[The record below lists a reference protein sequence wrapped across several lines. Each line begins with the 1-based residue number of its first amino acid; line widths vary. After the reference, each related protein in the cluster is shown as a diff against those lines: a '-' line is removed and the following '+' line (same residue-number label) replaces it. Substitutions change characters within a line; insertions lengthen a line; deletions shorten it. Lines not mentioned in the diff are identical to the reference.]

1 MESVILTVDGKL
13 WEGWTEMSV
22 SRSLKAIAGEFD
34 LSVTTRWSAAAP
46 RVIREGQPCTVRLG
60 ADTVLTGYIDD
71 FIPSY
76 DADNVE
82 IRVMGRDKTGDL
94 VDCSVVHS
102 SGKWKGVRL
111 EQVAADVCRPFGITV
126 ITETPTGEAF
136 ASVVLEQGETG
147 FELLDRLA
155 KQRGVLLTSDGAG
168 NLIITRASSV
178 RAGVSLVL
186 GKNILAARGRFS
198 WRERNSQYIIEDPEI
213 NRYRPRILVNEDS
226 LTVGGASIR
235 GEWYKARMLG
245 EARTTEITVAGWR
258 EQGDS
263 GPLWQTNRL
272 VDIDDSIQ
280 NLKTTWL
287 ISGVTWTDGAQ
298 GRMTVLALVP
308 PESLD
313 MPEMKAKTKKSA
325 KAVATWD

>member
-1 MESVILTVDGKL
+1 MGSVILTVDGKL

-76 DADNVE
+76 DAENVE

-147 FELLDRLA
+147 FEPFPANAGSTHGQTVFIDQNARAVTVNFRVFGDVLATAHHRGRLA
-155 KQRGVLLTSDGAG
+155 VPQFATGTGGA
-168 NLIITRASSV
+168 LDDV
-178 RAGVSLVL
+178 
-186 GKNILAARGRFS
+186 
-198 WRERNSQYIIEDPEI
+198 
-213 NRYRPRILVNEDS
+213 
-226 LTVGGASIR
+226 LTVTLPPAEAPTGG
-235 GEWYKARMLG
+235 E
-245 EARTTEITVAGWR
+245 
-258 EQGDS
+258 
-263 GPLWQTNRL
+263 
-272 VDIDDSIQ
+272 DIFSQ
-280 NLKTTWL
+280 H
-287 ISGVTWTDGAQ
+287 Q
-298 GRMTVLALVP
+298 
-308 PESLD
+308 
-313 MPEMKAKTKKSA
+313 
-325 KAVATWD
+325 

>member
-22 SRSLKAIAGEFD
+22 SRSLKAIAGEFE

-71 FIPSY
+71 FIPGY
-76 DADNVE
+76 EAENVE

-186 GKNILAARGRFS
+186 GKISSPPVGASAGGSVTASTSSRAPPVPVANCGTASL
-198 WRERNSQYIIEDPEI
+198 
-213 NRYRPRILVNEDS
+213 PRWWAVAS
-226 LTVGGASIR
+226 TSPKPRKLTVT
-235 GEWYKARMLG
+235 ARAFWSM
-245 EARTTEITVAGWR
+245 
-258 EQGDS
+258 
-263 GPLWQTNRL
+263 
-272 VDIDDSIQ
+272 
-280 NLKTTWL
+280 KT
-287 ISGVTWTDGAQ
+287 A
-298 GRMTVLALVP
+298 
-308 PESLD
+308 
-313 MPEMKAKTKKSA
+313 
-325 KAVATWD
+325 

>member
-60 ADTVLTGYIDD
+60 ADTVLTGYIDN

-168 NLIITRASSV
+168 KRGGQRGVYLRANKE
-178 RAGVSLVL
+178 RAVVH
-186 GKNILAARGRFS
+186 KFNQYRYIRFLNK
-198 WRERNSQYIIEDPEI
+198 R
-213 NRYRPRILVNEDS
+213 
-226 LTVGGASIR
+226 A
-235 GEWYKARMLG
+235 KK
-245 EARTTEITVAGWR
+245 
-258 EQGDS
+258 
-263 GPLWQTNRL
+263 RL
-272 VDIDDSIQ
+272 
-280 NLKTTWL
+280 N
-287 ISGVTWTDGAQ
+287 
-298 GRMTVLALVP
+298 
-308 PESLD
+308 
-313 MPEMKAKTKKSA
+313 TKLFRVQPYPK
-325 KAVATWD
+325 

>member
-60 ADTVLTGYIDD
+60 TDTVLTGYIDD

-76 DADNVE
+76 DAENVE
-82 IRVMGRDKTGDL
+82 TRVMGRDKTGDL

-198 WRERNSQYIIEDPEI
+198 WRERNSQYIIK
-213 NRYRPRILVNEDS
+213 
-226 LTVGGASIR
+226 G
-235 GEWYKARMLG
+235 
-245 EARTTEITVAGWR
+245 TTSAG
-258 EQGDS
+258 
-263 GPLWQTNRL
+263 
-272 VDIDDSIQ
+272 
-280 NLKTTWL
+280 
-287 ISGVTWTDGAQ
+287 
-298 GRMTVLALVP
+298 
-308 PESLD
+308 
-313 MPEMKAKTKKSA
+313 
-325 KAVATWD
+325 

>member
-1 MESVILTVDGKL
+1 
-13 WEGWTEMSV
+13 
-22 SRSLKAIAGEFD
+22 
-34 LSVTTRWSAAAP
+34 
-46 RVIREGQPCTVRLG
+46 
-60 ADTVLTGYIDD
+60 
-71 FIPSY
+71 
-76 DADNVE
+76 
-82 IRVMGRDKTGDL
+82 
-94 VDCSVVHS
+94 
-102 SGKWKGVRL
+102 KWKGVRL

-198 WRERNSQYIIEDPEI
+198 WRERNSQYIIKGTTSAGGKLWDSQPASMVGGRQYITEDPEI

-245 EARTTEITVAGWR
+245 ESRTTEITVAGWR

-313 MPEMKAKTKKSA
+313 MPEMK
-325 KAVATWD
+325 

>member
-1 MESVILTVDGKL
+1 
-13 WEGWTEMSV
+13 MSV

-60 ADTVLTGYIDD
+60 ADTVLTGYIDN

-168 NLIITRASSV
+168 KRGGQRGVYLRANKE
-178 RAGVSLVL
+178 RAVVH
-186 GKNILAARGRFS
+186 KFNQYRYIRFLNK
-198 WRERNSQYIIEDPEI
+198 R
-213 NRYRPRILVNEDS
+213 
-226 LTVGGASIR
+226 A
-235 GEWYKARMLG
+235 KK
-245 EARTTEITVAGWR
+245 
-258 EQGDS
+258 
-263 GPLWQTNRL
+263 RL
-272 VDIDDSIQ
+272 
-280 NLKTTWL
+280 N
-287 ISGVTWTDGAQ
+287 
-298 GRMTVLALVP
+298 
-308 PESLD
+308 
-313 MPEMKAKTKKSA
+313 TKLFRVQPYPK
-325 KAVATWD
+325 